1 MKKLLS
7 LVLCL
12 TAFLLVGCTSNVET
26 NDYEGGDFADTET
39 LEELK
44 TPELTNWTVYNPN
57 GFNTIT
63 GVFHNPNKVV
73 VDMYYDLVY
82 YNNGTEIGRSEGF
95 MNYANSPDHDAIL
108 WGNHDIPD
116 PSKVTDIK
124 IENAEVTK
132 TNYEILHA
140 DIKYVRTEDGCL
152 VFDVKNEKKPT
163 QNTISVLFYNDKN
176 GNKKCDN
183 GEAVG
188 VSFGYSYEEHE
199 EVAVDYWENYTDY
212 EVFYES
218 SITM

>member
-1 MKKLLS
+1 MKKIFLLLLS
-7 LVLCL
+7 L
-12 TAFLLVGCTSNVET
+12 LLVVGCSNNEEKDPIIDDDS
-26 NDYEGGDFADTET
+26 NIEEQ
-39 LEELK
+39 ELK
-44 TPELTNWTVYNPN
+44 EPIVDWCQVYNPN

-132 TNYEILHA
+132 TNYET
-140 DIKYVRTEDGCL
+140 K
-152 VFDVKNEKKPT
+152 F
-163 QNTISVLFYNDKN
+163 
-176 GNKKCDN
+176 
-183 GEAVG
+183 
-188 VSFGYSYEEHE
+188 
-199 EVAVDYWENYTDY
+199 
-212 EVFYES
+212 
-218 SITM
+218 